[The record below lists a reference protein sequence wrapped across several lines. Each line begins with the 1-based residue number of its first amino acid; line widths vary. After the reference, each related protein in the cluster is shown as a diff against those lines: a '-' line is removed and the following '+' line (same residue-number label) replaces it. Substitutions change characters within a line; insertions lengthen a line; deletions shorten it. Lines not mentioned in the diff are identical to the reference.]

1 MELFCPP
8 PLNGVFCRRI
18 MKAGEDVRPALVP
31 DAREVAMIDKLT
43 ILWTS
48 GDEDTALNM
57 ILMYTLKS
65 ASNRWWKECALITW
79 GPSNLLATGNSR
91 VRSELREIM
100 AAGVKVYACRR
111 CAERYG
117 LIDELE
123 AMGVTVQLMGE
134 TLTEHLKDP
143 DRRVLSI

>member
-1 MELFCPP
+1 MDS
-8 PLNGVFCRRI
+8 G
-18 MKAGEDVRPALVP
+18 KDVRPETDLGV
-31 DAREVAMIDKLT
+31 REETMIDKLT
-43 ILWTS
+43 VLWTS
-48 GDEDTALNM
+48 GDEDTAMNM

-65 ASNRWWKECALITW
+65 AGNRWWKDCALITW
-79 GPSNLLATGNSR
+79 GPSNLLAARNER

-100 AAGVKVYACRR
+100 AAGVKVYACKR

-123 AMGVTVQLMGE
+123 SMGIIVQLMGE

-143 DRRVLSI
+143 ERRVLSV